1 MYIIISSYTVPNT
14 ELCVSGRLN
23 LINSNSNSEQC
34 VSYHVLIIMVL
45 DRIRSNVCVEFMDIY
60 STYIIMKV

>member
-34 VSYHVLIIMVL
+34 VSYHVLIIVMVL
-45 DRIRSNVCVEFMDIY
+45 DRIRSNVCVEFMD
-60 STYIIMKV
+60 TQHT